1 MAATASM
8 SSLTSASTSYLSQRV
23 TASRAAGHGI
33 FSKVSPSDQ
42 NSSFFGVRLWVRGA
56 TQPNDRNLGVGFS
69 IRAASGAK
77 GDHLVRKVTARELD
91 DILANERDSPMV
103 VDFYATWCGP
113 CALLAQQLEQLAME
127 YGDRVRFLKID
138 TDEEHELA
146 DQMKIRG
153 LPTMVFVSQDTE
165 KLAIRTEGL
174 LSSKDIRDIIEKELD
189 APQGDLAMDAE

>member
-77 GDHLVRKVTARELD
+77 GDHLVVRHLF
-91 DILANERDSPMV
+91 V
-103 VDFYATWCGP
+103 V
-113 CALLAQQLEQLAME
+113 
-127 YGDRVRFLKID
+127 V
-138 TDEEHELA
+138 
-146 DQMKIRG
+146 
-153 LPTMVFVSQDTE
+153 
-165 KLAIRTEGL
+165 
-174 LSSKDIRDIIEKELD
+174 
-189 APQGDLAMDAE
+189 